1 MLKVGTAASG
11 TCVLQASL
19 VLHVC
24 CLDDNEN
31 ENTFT
36 RILLFVDPNQAAPL
50 YIQLHLTLGDLLLS
64 TALG

>member
-19 VLHVC
+19 VSC

-31 ENTFT
+31 NTFT
-36 RILLFVDPNQAAPL
+36 IILLFVDPNQAAPL